1 MILLVRKEPKDTT
14 HQGYYSSGALVN
26 LLGGIA
32 GYMSLQWVN
41 YPTQVLA
48 KSTKPISVLIMGV
61 LLAKKSYKLTKYFFV
76 LIIVTGV
83 GLFIYKGDGNGA
95 TAKKKDLFGIGECL
109 LVLSLMMDGLL
120 GVMQD
125 SMRATSKPSA
135 MSFMYST
142 NLWGT
147 GFLGVALVASGE
159 GLNFV
164 KFVTKHPSV
173 LHDLSM
179 LVVTGCIGQ
188 VFIYMLISQ
197 FGSLITSIVTT
208 TRKFFTVLFSV
219 LYFGNHLTTQ
229 QWIAT
234 GLVFCGLF
242 ADIVFGSQAETDYS
256 ENVTEVLLPTSLD
269 KFKNTNY

>member
-1 MILLVRKEPKDTT
+1 MILMVRKEPKDTT
-14 HQGYYSSGALVN
+14 HHGYYSSGALVN

-83 GLFIYKGDGNGA
+83 ALFIYNGEGS
-95 TAKKKDLFGIGECL
+95 TSKKKDLFGIGECL

-125 SMRATSKPSA
+125 NMRATSKPSA
-135 MSFMYST
+135 MNFMYST
-142 NLWGT
+142 NLWGS
-147 GFLGVALVASGE
+147 GFLGIALLASGE
-159 GLNFV
+159 GASFI
-164 KFVTKHPSV
+164 KFVVKHPSV
-173 LHDLSM
+173 LHDLSV
-179 LVVTGCIGQ
+179 LVVTGCFGQ

-197 FGSLITSIVTT
+197 FGALVTSIVTT

-242 ADIVFGSQAETDYS
+242 ADIVFGSQADDDFS
-256 ENVTEVLLPTSLD
+256 DNVTEVLLPTSLD
-269 KFKNTNY
+269 KFKNAIY